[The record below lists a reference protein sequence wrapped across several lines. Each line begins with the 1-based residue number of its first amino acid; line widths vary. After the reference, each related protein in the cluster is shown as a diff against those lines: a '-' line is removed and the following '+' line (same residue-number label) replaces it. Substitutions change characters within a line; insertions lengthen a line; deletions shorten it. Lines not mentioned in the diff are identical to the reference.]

1 MNEEETGRAAQ
12 NTEIMLVVQRS
23 TCGEGCSDKV
33 EGLMPGNALHQV
45 HLHTNNNPATSAVV
59 LQFKVLCC
67 DYCFNNAW

>member
-45 HLHTNNNPATSAVV
+45 HLHTSNNPATSAVM
-59 LQFKVLCC
+59 LQFNVLCFC
-67 DYCFNNAW
+67 SYFTKAW